1 MSTIMKTAAL
11 IGFAALATAS
21 AVHAQQPQPATTGR
35 QAPGASVPVERRAP
49 QGFSV
54 VLVLGDMQAGSS
66 QDTVPAAARKALAD
80 MKDFLPYKGYR
91 LLDAQWTLCCG
102 RGGRSPVVSRLRG
115 AEERDYE
122 LALESDVDS
131 RANTVAVRFLL
142 RESADHE
149 GVATAA
155 SSSVAAAI
163 EGELARTE
171 NQLQAALKTAG
182 ERHEIGM
189 AGPPDQDRAIMQLRQ
204 RLGELRI
211 KFAEAARQHRIT
223 PRAQAGPSRSVII
236 DTSFTMEVGET
247 VVVGTSRLK
256 GEKALIALLT
266 AVPATKPAR

>member
-1 MSTIMKTAAL
+1 MNTIMKTAAL
-11 IGFAALATAS
+11 IAFAVLATAS
-21 AVHAQQPQPATTGR
+21 AVHAQHPQPATTGR

-54 VLVLGDMQAGSS
+54 VLVLGDMQGGGG
-66 QDTVPAAARKALAD
+66 QDTVPSAARKALAD

-122 LALESDVDS
+122 LALESDIDS

-142 RESADHE
+142 RESADH
-149 GVATAA
+149 GGA
-155 SSSVAAAI
+155 VAAVNSPVT
-163 EGELARTE
+163 ELEREVARAE
-171 NQLQAALKTAG
+171 DQLQTALKTAVQRTEVG
-182 ERHEIGM
+182 T
-189 AGPPDQDRAIMQLRQ
+189 AGPPEQDRTVVQHRN
-204 RLGELRI
+204 RLADLRI
-211 KFAEAARQHRIT
+211 KLAEAARQHRMT
-223 PRAQAGPSRSVII
+223 PRPQAGPSRSVII

-266 AVPATKPAR
+266 AVPATKSAR

>member
-1 MSTIMKTAAL
+1 MNTIMKTGAL

-21 AVHAQQPQPATTGR
+21 AVHAQHPQPATTGR

-149 GVATAA
+149 GA
-155 SSSVAAAI
+155 VAAVNSPVTA
-163 EGELARTE
+163 ELEREVVRAE
-171 NQLQAALKTAG
+171 DQLQTALKTAVQRTEVG
-182 ERHEIGM
+182 T
-189 AGPPDQDRAIMQLRQ
+189 AGPPEQDRTVVQHRNRLADLRTK
-204 RLGELRI
+204 L
-211 KFAEAARQHRIT
+211 AEAARQHRIT